1 VQDLFHCLCDIVCI
15 YSQVDESCDCCRRRV
30 LNINAYQSEND
41 GLLIFS
47 VVLASEICI
56 SVYDFQVKSKES

>member
-1 VQDLFHCLCDIVCI
+1 VQGLFHCLCAIVFI
-15 YSQVDESCDCCRRRV
+15 YSQVDESCGCCRRRV

-56 SVYDFQVKSKES
+56 SVYDFHVKSKES